1 MAEDSAE
8 LRQKAE
14 RWRVLALGL
23 NDPED
28 WQRIVALAAE
38 LEGRADALARAAG
51 KRLETA
57 GGPYSGMVLPQQRR

>member
-1 MAEDSAE
+1 MAEDAAE

-23 NDPED
+23 NDPDD

-38 LEGRADALARAAG
+38 LEGRADALAGAAG
-51 KRLETA
+51 KRVETA
-57 GGPYSGMVLPQQRR
+57 GGPDSGMVLPQQKR